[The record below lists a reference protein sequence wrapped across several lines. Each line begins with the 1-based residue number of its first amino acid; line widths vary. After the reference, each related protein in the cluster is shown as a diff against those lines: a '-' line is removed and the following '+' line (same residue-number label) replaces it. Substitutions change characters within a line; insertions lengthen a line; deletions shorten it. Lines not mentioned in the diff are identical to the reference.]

1 MNRVF
6 IGKNYNTNEKTYH
19 TVENNLIIEARTRTG
34 FFSTVI
40 VPTLLENPGNI
51 IIIENKREAYTLTKN
66 YRNRIGHKTF
76 EINKETSEEEIK
88 NILLEDKFTIYI
100 GIDILNFFNNEST
113 VFYTRIFKKLLETIK
128 ENKINCLT
136 IINEFPAIF
145 SNHSYLLGYLC
156 KHNKFV
162 IRIQDMEQIAKLN
175 IMLDNKIKIEDF
187 DIATMDF
194 NTDIITF
201 KNEKYLK
208 IPYFREKEYLKM
220 LGML

>member
-76 EINKETSEEEIK
+76 EINRT
-88 NILLEDKFTIYI
+88 
-100 GIDILNFFNNEST
+100 
-113 VFYTRIFKKLLETIK
+113 
-128 ENKINCLT
+128 KI
-136 IINEFPAIF
+136 
-145 SNHSYLLGYLC
+145 S
-156 KHNKFV
+156 
-162 IRIQDMEQIAKLN
+162 
-175 IMLDNKIKIEDF
+175 
-187 DIATMDF
+187 
-194 NTDIITF
+194 
-201 KNEKYLK
+201 
-208 IPYFREKEYLKM
+208 
-220 LGML
+220 